1 MLYPGLSGGCGRSVC
16 EGSSQSMF
24 RCFGML
30 GRLTVGT
37 LGSSRSDVQRWP
49 VAFFCTALVC
59 VGSTE
64 TRFSVVRSLEV
75 AWARVVFSST

>member
-37 LGSSRSDVQRWP
+37 LGSSRSDVQIWP
-49 VAFFCTALVC
+49 VALFLHGAGLCRIYRD
-59 VGSTE
+59 E
-64 TRFSVVRSLEV
+64 I
-75 AWARVVFSST
+75 